1 MNVYKKL
8 AGARVLLQK
17 SPIKKSGK
25 NPHLKFDYMELED
38 FLPTINTINEQI
50 GLTPVFSINETGATL
65 RIYDHDSDGVI
76 EFTSPVAHAKLQG
89 NASPIQEL
97 GSQHTYMR
105 RYMYL
110 LAYEICENDVLD
122 KQVGDQQPKQE
133 QPKPQVITPE
143 QALALITLVAEVG
156 SDLVKVLDYYKI
168 DSLENMTVDIY
179 DKATKTLNIKKKQI
193 KEIEKIQPDT
203 GDMFDGHIPGA

>member
-1 MNVYKKL
+1 MNIYKKL

-25 NPHLKFDYMELED
+25 NQHLKFDYMELDD
-38 FLPTINTINEQI
+38 FLPTVNAINEQI
-50 GLTPVFSINETGATL
+50 GLTSVFSLTDTTATL
-65 RIYDHDSDGVI
+65 RIYDHDSEGMI

-110 LAYEICENDVLD
+110 LAYEICEHDVLD
-122 KQVGDQQPKQE
+122 GQIGQPQQESPKSQPKQAPKP
-133 QPKPQVITPE
+133 QPKPEPQVMHLTPDQLSTIIDLADSKGVAHSSVA
-143 QALALITLVAEVG
+143 QAYKKTAI
-156 SDLVKVLDYYKI
+156 DY
-168 DSLENMTVDIY
+168 LTVEDYGNAILKLSTKA
-179 DKATKTLNIKKKQI
+179 DKQ
-193 KEIEKIQPDT
+193 
-203 GDMFDGHIPGA
+203 